1 MAIRIT
7 LILLLA
13 SYLFGQNGD
22 HGEAKWS
29 TATGLPVQTVHRLW
43 RSISHFADESN
54 DDSQIV
60 LVDTRSLA
68 DRNQLLMVTAA
79 GLPTCLNVAVFSY
92 PVGIAK
98 TVGSLIWS
106 EASAPNGNGFCEVLG
121 IEPEV
126 TVSQDKILVTAPIGM
141 HSEDASHADV
151 ATYTYAWTGKA
162 YKFGYQQLSL
172 QFVPPSER
180 PHRR

>member
-1 MAIRIT
+1 MRSA
-7 LILLLA
+7 LILLLVY
-13 SYLFGQNGD
+13 SLFAQDSD
-22 HGEAKWS
+22 HGEAKWA
-29 TATGLPVQTVHRLW
+29 TATDLPVQTVHRLW
-43 RSISHFADESN
+43 RSISHFADESD

-79 GLPTCLNVAVFSY
+79 GLPTCLTVAVFSE

-98 TVGSLIWS
+98 TAGNLLWS
-106 EASAPNGNGFCEVLG
+106 ESSTPEGNGFCEMVG

-126 TVSQDKILVTAPIGM
+126 TVSKSKILVKAPIGM

-151 ATYTYAWTGKA
+151 ATYTYAWTDKT
-162 YKFGYQQLSL
+162 YKFGYKELSL

-180 PHRR
+180 PHPR